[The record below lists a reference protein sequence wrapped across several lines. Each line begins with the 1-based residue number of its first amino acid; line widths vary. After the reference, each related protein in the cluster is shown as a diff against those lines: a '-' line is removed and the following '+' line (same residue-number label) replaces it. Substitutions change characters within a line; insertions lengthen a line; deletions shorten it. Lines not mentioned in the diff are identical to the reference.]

1 MISDMNEKTSYAKE
15 MAEFFKSLK
24 IQLRV
29 IYALL
34 MREIIT
40 RYGRHNIGFAW
51 LFVEPM
57 IFTLGVAALW
67 HFLKDAHGAS
77 YSIIPFAITGY
88 STILM
93 WRNSANRVG
102 NAVEANIGL
111 LYHRNVK
118 VIDVFVA
125 RALLESVGATI
136 SLVVLLLGFIAI
148 GSIDFPSNF
157 LLMVYAWIL
166 LFWFTI
172 ALSLVVGAIFQLSD
186 VLDRLWH
193 AVTYLLFP
201 VSGAGFF
208 VHWLPV
214 NVQEIVLYLPMV
226 HTTEMLRHGY
236 YGDLVPTYEN
246 PSYVIW
252 FNICLSFIGLVLVK
266 HISNKLEASS

>member
-1 MISDMNEKTSYAKE
+1 MTDYLSSIKS
-15 MAEFFKSLK
+15 FHHSLK
-24 IQLRV
+24 IQTRV
-29 IYALL
+29 IYALI

-57 IFTLGVAALW
+57 VFTLGVAALW

-111 LYHRNVK
+111 LYHKNVK
-118 VIDVFVA
+118 VIDVFLA
-125 RALLESVGATI
+125 RVFLESAGATI
-136 SLVVLLLGFIAI
+136 SLIVLTLGFIVV
-148 GSIDFPSNF
+148 GNVDFPSNF
-157 LLMVYAWIL
+157 LWMVYAWVL
-166 LFWFTI
+166 LFWFTV
-172 ALSLVVGAIFQLSD
+172 ALSLVVGAIFQISD

-208 VHWLPV
+208 VHWLPS
-214 NVQEIVLYLPMV
+214 NVQEVVLYLPMV
-226 HTTEMLRHGY
+226 HATEMLRHGY

-246 PSYVIW
+246 PMYIIW
-252 FNICLSFIGLVLVK
+252 FNICLSFIALVLVR

>member
-1 MISDMNEKTSYAKE
+1 MINHSS
-15 MAEFFKSLK
+15 FIHSFK

-57 IFTLGVAALW
+57 MFTLGVAMLW
-67 HFLKDAHGAS
+67 HFLKDAHGAN
-77 YSIIPFAITGY
+77 YPIIPFAITGY

-111 LYHRNVK
+111 LYHKNVK
-118 VIDVFVA
+118 VIDVFLA
-125 RALLESVGATI
+125 RILLESIGATI
-136 SLVVLLLGFIAI
+136 SFTVLMIFFIMI
-148 GSIDFPSNF
+148 GEIGLPHNF
-157 LLMVYAWIL
+157 LLIIYGWIL
-166 LFWFTI
+166 LFWFTVS
-172 ALSLVVGAIFQLSD
+172 LSLVIGSIFQLSE

-193 AVTYLLFP
+193 AITYLLFP

-208 VHWLPV
+208 VHWLPIG
-214 NVQEIVLYLPMV
+214 VQDILLYLPMV
-226 HTTEMLRHGY
+226 HSTEMLRHGY
-236 YGDLVPTYEN
+236 YGNLVPTYEN
-246 PSYVIW
+246 PLYLIW
-252 FNICLSFIGLVLVK
+252 FNISLSFLGLILVRCVED
-266 HISNKLEASS
+266 KLEATS